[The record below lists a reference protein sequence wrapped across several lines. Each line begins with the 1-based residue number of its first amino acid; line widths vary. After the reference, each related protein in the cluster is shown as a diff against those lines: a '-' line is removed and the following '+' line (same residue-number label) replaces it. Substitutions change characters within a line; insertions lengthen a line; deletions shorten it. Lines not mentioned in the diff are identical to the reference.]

1 MAEKLE
7 IGRSHT
13 VEITVTQELTADAYG
28 NPGVFVYATPAL
40 IHLVEMTAYESLL
53 PTLEDDQGSLGIRLD
68 IRHLA
73 STPLGMKVRCTAVL
87 SEIDR
92 RRLVFTI
99 EAHDEQDQIASGSH
113 ERFLIDSVSEF
124 VAKAQAKTVRNRANT
139 ATLPTGDQEAG

>member
-73 STPLGMKVRCTAVL
+73 ATPLGMKVRCTAVL
-87 SEIDR
+87 TEIDR
-92 RRLVFTI
+92 RRHVFTI
-99 EAHDEQDQIASGSH
+99 EAHDEIEQIASGTH
-113 ERFLIDSVSEF
+113 DRLVIDSVTKF
-124 VAKAQAKTVRNRANT
+124 VEKTKAKGTSKQ
-139 ATLPTGDQEAG
+139 

>member
-1 MAEKLE
+1 
-7 IGRSHT
+7 
-13 VEITVTQELTADAYG
+13 
-28 NPGVFVYATPAL
+28 
-40 IHLVEMTAYESLL
+40 VEMTAYESLL
-53 PTLEDDQGSLGIRLD
+53 PTLEDDQGSLGMRLD
-68 IRHLA
+68 VRHLA
-73 STPLGMKVRCTAVL
+73 ATPLGMKVRCTAVL